1 MNSVW
6 KQINAVSRSDIRLS
20 ILKRWELSCSLQEEN
35 AALLLIVIAVKDAE
49 KLSCIV
55 TNLNTTEGN
64 EERFLKEMREH
75 LYSCH
80 VWQQAVKL
88 SVQNSY
94 SQSIQV
100 SSTAL
105 CIKEQAQTEY
115 SSSATATG
123 DST

>member
-1 MNSVW
+1 MNSMW

-20 ILKRWELSCSLQEEN
+20 IRKRWELSCSLQEEN

-80 VWQQAVKL
+80 V
-88 SVQNSY
+88 
-94 SQSIQV
+94 
-100 SSTAL
+100 
-105 CIKEQAQTEY
+105 
-115 SSSATATG
+115 
-123 DST
+123 